1 MGKKAKQTIQQR
13 LNAAKKVRLARRA
26 SKGKLGHHMVT
37 PGTQQRYSKA
47 LLALFAFWGIMQ
59 LAPRSLLQLDSACQ
73 EYVEYLWANGD
84 AHSLGSD
91 ALAGLQFFVPDC
103 FRHLRL
109 AWKLLKVWQRLEPP
123 NRAIPFSP
131 LLVMGF
137 AGACVQAGLIDAAAL
152 LLVGFDTM
160 MRSGELYS
168 VRVKDVTFKQHK
180 AIVRLPSTKTS
191 ARKGAA
197 EVVVCESALAVKW
210 LLLSFAN
217 KGPDDLLLTCGAAK
231 FRLIFQQLK
240 VIFNIEDNLSV
251 YSLRRGGATWDFL
264 NRGSMERTLLRGRWQ
279 SNASARIYL
288 QDAAAAVSL
297 LKLTKEQTSQIK
309 FCLRNLS

>member
-1 MGKKAKQTIQQR
+1 MGKKAKSSIQQR
-13 LNAAKKVRLARRA
+13 LTAARNVRLARRA
-26 SKGKLGHHMVT
+26 SKGKLGLHMVT
-37 PGTQQRYSKA
+37 PGTLQRYEKA
-47 LLALFAFWGIMQ
+47 LLQLFAFWAVMQ
-59 LAPRSLLQLDSACQ
+59 LAPSSLLQLTAACQ

-131 LLVMGF
+131 LLVLGF
-137 AGACVQAGLIDAAAL
+137 AGACVQANLIEAAAV

-168 VRVKDVTFKQHK
+168 VKVKDITFRHSK
-180 AIVRLPSTKTS
+180 AIIRLPTTKTS

-197 EVVVCESALAVKW
+197 EVVVCESALAVRW
-210 LLLSFAN
+210 LWLSVAN
-217 KGPDDLLLTCGAAK
+217 KSPDDLLLSCGAAK
-231 FRLIFQQLK
+231 FRLIFTQLK
-240 VIFNIEDNLSV
+240 VIFGITDNLSV

-297 LKLTKEQTSQIK
+297 LKLTAEQTSKIK
-309 FCLRNLS
+309 FCLRSLV